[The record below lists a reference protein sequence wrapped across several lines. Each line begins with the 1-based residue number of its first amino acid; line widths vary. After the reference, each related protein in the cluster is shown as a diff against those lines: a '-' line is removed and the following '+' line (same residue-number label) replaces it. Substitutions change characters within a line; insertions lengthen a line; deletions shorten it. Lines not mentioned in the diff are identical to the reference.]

1 MSDYALVL
9 SDAEVE
15 RYRSM
20 AELARQA
27 ESRQW
32 AAIGIGQGAT
42 VADIGCGPG
51 AVSSSVAGMVGPD
64 GQVWAVDQDLNAL
77 ATAEQLAARLRL
89 TNVRCQVGRA
99 DCTGLPSSAADV
111 VMMRHVLAHNGG
123 HEQAIVDHLA
133 TLVRP
138 GGFVYLVDVEAQ
150 GVRLRPAE
158 PDIEDLGA
166 RYRAFQG
173 QRGNDLSVGLRL
185 DELLAAADLELV
197 EFGGRYDIFSQPAFQ
212 GPAWAARQMMVDAG
226 FATPDDLARWAA
238 AFDRIKAAGGDGLRF
253 FVPVF
258 WAIGR
263 RPAYA

>member
-9 SDAEVE
+9 SDLEVE

-32 AAIGIGQGAT
+32 AAIGIGPGAT
-42 VADIGCGPG
+42 VADVGCGPG
-51 AVSSSVAGMVGPD
+51 AVSTSVAGMVGPD
-64 GQVWAVDQDLNAL
+64 GHVWAVDQDPHAL
-77 ATAEQLAARLRL
+77 ATAAQLAAKLGL

-99 DCTGLPSSAADV
+99 DGTGLPSSAADV
-111 VMMRHVLAHNGG
+111 AMMRHVLAHNGG
-123 HEQAIVDHLA
+123 REQAIVDHLA

-138 GGFVYLVDVEAQ
+138 GGFVYLVDVESQ

-158 PDIEDLGA
+158 PDIVDLGD
-166 RYRAFQG
+166 RYRAFQT

-197 EFGGRYDIFSQPAFQ
+197 EFGGRYDIFGQPGFR
-212 GPAWAARQMMVDAG
+212 PPSWAARQMMVDAG
-226 FATPDDLARWAA
+226 CATSDDLARWAA
-238 AFDRIKAAGGDGLRF
+238 AFERIDGARGDGLTF

-258 WAIGR
+258 WAIGC
-263 RPAYA
+263 RPA